1 MSRNSGWG
9 SSHTRTS
16 TIMLLRMVR
25 ETVHAKKKRADLF
38 SLLVDSVVQINLA
51 SPI

>member
-1 MSRNSGWG
+1 LGKQPHKDFNDHAVKDGKRD
-9 SSHTRTS
+9 SSC
-16 TIMLLRMVR
+16 
-25 ETVHAKKKRADLF
+25 KKKRADLF